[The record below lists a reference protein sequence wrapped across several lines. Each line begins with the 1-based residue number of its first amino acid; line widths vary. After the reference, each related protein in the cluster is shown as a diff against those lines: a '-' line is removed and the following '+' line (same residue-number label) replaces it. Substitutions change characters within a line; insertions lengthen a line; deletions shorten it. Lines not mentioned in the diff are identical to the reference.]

1 MPILGLDIS
10 HYQGTPNF
18 AQLKASGREFVV
30 IKATE
35 GTGYVD
41 PMMAR
46 NRDAAHAAGMVVGLY
61 HFARAGNVDAEVH
74 QFLSAVGTLRANEFL
89 VLDWEVPAP
98 AGGAPA
104 WCKAWLDSVHGVTGV
119 APLIYMNQST
129 MNGSNWSSVAPTYG
143 LWLAKYDQST
153 AQVPT
158 NWWPVE
164 AMKQDNDRSLITG
177 VVGGV
182 DDDVFYGTVAQLVA
196 YGTPTGGNPNM
207 TLTPADL
214 QAIKQAIWQDAG
226 DAGFGPVWIADRIIA
241 SNKDDDE
248 IVVLARSIN
257 AKLDNLARA
266 VAAGPPPIDVDA
278 LAAKIQA
285 ATTTDEAKQ
294 IASEVVAEIGQR
306 MNTP

>member
-1 MPILGLDIS
+1 
-10 HYQGTPNF
+10 
-18 AQLKASGREFVV
+18 
-30 IKATE
+30 
-35 GTGYVD
+35 
-41 PMMAR
+41 MMAR

-61 HFARAGNVDAEVH
+61 HFARGGNVDAEVH
-74 QFLSAVGTLRANEFL
+74 QFLSAVGALRANEFL